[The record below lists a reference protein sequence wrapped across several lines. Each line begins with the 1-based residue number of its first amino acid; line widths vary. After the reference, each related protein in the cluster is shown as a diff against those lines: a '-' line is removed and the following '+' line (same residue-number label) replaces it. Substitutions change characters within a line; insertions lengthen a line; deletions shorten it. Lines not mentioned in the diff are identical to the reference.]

1 MVESDAEV
9 LVKEE
14 RRPKVIPV
22 AVPPSNLPLM
32 GPIASLLGVFDFR
45 LCPS

>member
-14 RRPKVIPV
+14 WWPETIPT
-22 AVPPSNLPLM
+22 AVPPSIFLRWWHA
-32 GPIASLLGVFDFR
+32 ASLFL
-45 LCPS
+45 